1 MAKPRW
7 NHNIHYHPFI
17 VSSMPES
24 CGLALDVGC
33 GQGLLTPEMAAKSQR
48 VIGIDLHEPSQE
60 IAREE
65 GGENIEYLR
74 DDFMTHSF
82 SEESFDFIGSVASL
96 HHMPLTSALEL
107 MAKLLRPG
115 GVMCHFAC
123 ARIERVRDMYK
134 TPSFFR
140 KCPYLALFLTE
151 PRDFAFET
159 AGFFVHRW
167 NQFVL
172 GKGYWDPGSPVA
184 STPETYREV
193 EQTAKGILP
202 GSRFRR
208 HVLWRYS
215 LYWAKPLAEME

>member
-7 NHNIHYHPFI
+7 NHNIHYYPFI

-33 GQGLLTPEMAAKSQR
+33 GQGLLTREMAAKSRR
-48 VIGIDLHEPSQE
+48 VIGIDLHEPSLE

-65 GGENIEYLR
+65 GGENIEYLH
-74 DDFMTHSF
+74 DDFLAHSF
-82 SEESFDFIGSVASL
+82 AEESFDFIGSVASL
-96 HHMPLTSALEL
+96 HHLPLTSALER

-123 ARIERVRDMYK
+123 AREPTELRDWAYV
-134 TPSFFR
+134 
-140 KCPYLALFLTE
+140 A
-151 PRDFAFET
+151 

-167 NQFVL
+167 NKYVL
-172 GKGYWDPGSPVA
+172 RKGWWEHHSPGQ
-184 STPETYREV
+184 STQDTYREV
-193 EQTAKGILP
+193 ELTAKEILP

-208 HVLWRYS
+208 HALWRYS
-215 LYWAKPLAEME
+215 LYWVKPIEIIMPEL